1 MDSIQENFVKQW
13 NGLMKNFSFDD
24 KYVEW
29 EKEGENFKQF
39 SIYDYYDYETHTTNT
54 TVNLPY
60 ENFELW

>member
-1 MDSIQENFVKQW
+1 MSDIQESLAKQW

-24 KYVEW
+24 KYDEW

-39 SIYDYYDYETHTTNT
+39 SIYDYSDYETHTVNT
-54 TVNLPY
+54 TANLPY